1 VSGYRSDLGRAR
13 GLGSAKHGVG
23 HFIAERVS
31 SVALILLTAWL
42 VWAGVVVA
50 RGGYGAARELL
61 ASPVNT
67 AAAVLLIVVGLYH
80 AMIGMRVIIED
91 YIHKAPTRALL
102 LMLNTLVGWAAAAL
116 ATVSLLKITFGAG
129 G

>member
-1 VSGYRSDLGRAR
+1 MSPYRTDLGRAR
-13 GLGSAKHGVG
+13 GLGSSKTGVG

-50 RGGYGAARELL
+50 KGGYGAARTLL
-61 ASPVNT
+61 ASPVNA
-67 AAAVLLIVVGLYH
+67 AAAVLLVGIGLYH

-91 YIHKAPTRALL
+91 YIHKAATKALL
-102 LMLNTLVGWAAAAL
+102 LVVNTLVGWGAAAI
-116 ATVSLLKITFGAG
+116 ATVGLLKVALSAG